1 LRICRT
7 CSNRSR
13 SHWPAPDRAPGSP
26 AARRRATTSDDDVT
40 YPEDDTPGSQI
51 RIHEGSEAPQL
62 EAAVSQTPGMVP
74 ARTRRGRLVDGA
86 RFAYVKATE
95 GTSYTNPEFAQQ
107 YNSS

>member
-1 LRICRT
+1 MLE
-7 CSNRSR
+7 SL
-13 SHWPAPDRAPGSP
+13 ALALAGAGPG
-26 AARRRATTSDDDVT
+26 AGLAGCATASDDDVT